1 MLPLIFELQN
11 SRFSKMRLAIP
22 NASVNLL
29 TASKIRVDKTEMIV
43 LEIKQ
48 FFLTSA
54 RSIASTLMN
63 YLSIFLTL
71 LA

>member
-1 MLPLIFELQN
+1 
-11 SRFSKMRLAIP
+11 MRLAIP